1 MEEERKILRSYNK
14 LKNFEIKIYRLG
26 NTTIPF
32 PLPITTTVYF
42 FSSINISCYYR
53 CYNWNTHKFYI

>member
-1 MEEERKILRSYNK
+1 MEEDRKILRSYNK

-32 PLPITTTVYF
+32 PIPITTTVYF
-42 FSSINISCYYR
+42 VVALIVMQL
-53 CYNWNTHKFYI
+53 